1 MRAFHEPEVTG
12 EKYQTIQYANPAM
25 AAAATTARRP
35 GRPRSPA
42 VNAAIIDAALR
53 LLAAEGYA
61 RMSVNG
67 VAAEAGVSKAAIYL
81 RYRSKADLATAALA
95 HLREAGEAD
104 PTGDLRADLVAEL
117 RQLRRNAER
126 VSGMALIG
134 TCLTEEQHTPELLPL
149 YRERTSRPRR
159 ARLREMLE
167 AARERGEIDAGADV
181 EPAIDLF
188 MGAYQARYLSGEP
201 FTRRWEEGIVTALL
215 RGLGAGGP

>member
-1 MRAFHEPEVTG
+1 MS
-12 EKYQTIQYANPAM
+12 
-25 AAAATTARRP
+25 AATTARRP
-35 GRPRSPA
+35 GRPRSAA
-42 VNAAIIDAALR
+42 VDAAIIDAALR
-53 LLAAEGYA
+53 LLATEGYA
-61 RMSVNG
+61 RMRVDG

-134 TCLTEEQHTPELLPL
+134 TCLVEEQHTPELLPL

-159 ARLREMLE
+159 ARLRAMLE
-167 AARERGEIDAGADV
+167 AARDRGEIAADADA

-188 MGAYQARYLSGEP
+188 MGAYQSRYISGQP
-201 FTRRWEEGIVTALL
+201 FPARWEEGIVATLL
-215 RGLGAGGP
+215 RGLGHNPESGR